1 MGFSVK
7 GFVKGAVNTAFGA
20 ATGDYKKVA
29 KGFQQGLGMD
39 KSGKAGSVSDTAEQS
54 LIKEQEESRKKR
66 ARLFATAGGARGE
79 EVEAVGLAGDVRG
92 SIFGNK
98 GV

>member
-1 MGFSVK
+1 MGFSIK
-7 GFVKGAVNTAFGA
+7 GIVKGAVNTAVGA
-20 ATGDYKKVA
+20 VTGDFNKVA
-29 KGFQQGLGMD
+29 KGYKQALGMN
-39 KSGKAGSVSDTAEQS
+39 GKAGSVSDTAEQS

-66 ARLFATAGGARGE
+66 ARLFATSGGARGE

-92 SIFGNK
+92 TIFGNK